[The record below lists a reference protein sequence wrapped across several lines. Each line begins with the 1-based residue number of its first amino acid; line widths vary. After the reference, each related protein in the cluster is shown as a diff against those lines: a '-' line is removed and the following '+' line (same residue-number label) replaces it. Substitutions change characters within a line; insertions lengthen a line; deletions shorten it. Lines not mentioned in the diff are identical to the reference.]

1 MVLQISDKQLTRA
14 RKRVRKTRTQTKRGR
29 RSGVPLTGMMTGNAF
44 GRSKVCKMVY
54 FENTTLTSTAGTPQ
68 GYLWSHNSIYDA
80 DVTGVGHQPY
90 FYDQLDQL
98 YKAYVV
104 TGCKIELEGAASSN
118 VSVTIRPTTSA
129 VLPSN
134 LSLEGERPNSKRV
147 FMTATGGS
155 KKISHYISTAN
166 LFGRSKSCITDEDD
180 FRGVG
185 GNPAQRSYWAVCIQ
199 HADGASTASIYFNV
213 KLTFYVKW
221 CNLKLLSQS

>member
-1 MVLQISDKQLTRA
+1 MTKIKVGASYKKKHA
-14 RKRVRKTRTQTKRGR
+14 KNKKTVTTKAKYKY
-29 RSGVPLTGMMTGNAF
+29 PITGSLTGNAF
-44 GRSKVCKMVY
+44 GRQKVCKMVY
-54 FENTTLTSTAGTPQ
+54 CENATLTSTSGVPQ

-80 DVTGVGHQPY
+80 DASGVGHQPY

-98 YKAYVV
+98 YKANVV
-104 TGCKIELEGAASSN
+104 TGCKIELEGAAGSN
-118 VSVTIRPTTSA
+118 CVVTIRPTTSA

-134 LSLEGERPNSKRV
+134 LTLEGERPNCKRIY
-147 FMTATGGS
+147 MTATGGS

-166 LFGRSKSCITDEDD
+166 LFGRSKNCITDEDD

-199 HADGASTASIYFNV
+199 HPDQTSSVSIYFNV